1 MTLGQHIYTLRSEKH
16 LSQGELSDLLGV
28 SRQSVSKWEND
39 TAVPDLDK
47 LIRLCDIFSVSLDE
61 LTGRTIRTPAQAGDV
76 TPTPVTDPNISSPTQ
91 KVLGYILLTFA
102 CLAAFGFIA
111 LRANLSMFIM
121 FVQPLA
127 FCGLICLLVNR
138 YVGYWCLWAV
148 YLSIEYTAT
157 FVVGLSLLKSTLLIR
172 FIFIV
177 FMIFVA
183 WVIFKGVKISIP
195 KNRGYLI
202 LLGWILYFA
211 ISWFLPRF
219 FYLFPTRLWFA
230 HTDMSQ
236 MLLYYLFNALATVGL
251 AFLFRDTICF
261 LRSYKRS

>member
-111 LRANLSMFIM
+111 LRANLSMFIT

-127 FCGLICLLVNR
+127 F
-138 YVGYWCLWAV
+138 A
-148 YLSIEYTAT
+148 A
-157 FVVGLSLLKSTLLIR
+157 
-172 FIFIV
+172 
-177 FMIFVA
+177 
-183 WVIFKGVKISIP
+183 
-195 KNRGYLI
+195 
-202 LLGWILYFA
+202 
-211 ISWFLPRF
+211 
-219 FYLFPTRLWFA
+219 
-230 HTDMSQ
+230 
-236 MLLYYLFNALATVGL
+236 
-251 AFLFRDTICF
+251 
-261 LRSYKRS
+261 